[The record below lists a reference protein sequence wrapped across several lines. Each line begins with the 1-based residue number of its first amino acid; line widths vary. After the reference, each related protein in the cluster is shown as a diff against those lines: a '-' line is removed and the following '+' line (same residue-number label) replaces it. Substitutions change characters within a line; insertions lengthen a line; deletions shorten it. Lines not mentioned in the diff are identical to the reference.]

1 MSTARYIT
9 PGERS
14 RLLAAMPNPRDRL
27 LVVLGL
33 NTGFRVSE
41 LLSLRWHQLWGEGQP
56 LAYVEIARRNLKGGR
71 SARRKKVLS
80 RRLPINA
87 TAAAAIREYAFAV
100 SGSGCPD
107 PEAWVFAS
115 RKRARGVITRRQAH
129 TILARAAVRAGL
141 KEKVAPH
148 GLRRA
153 FGIDAY
159 EMSKDVLLVRD
170 LLGHRSVLTTEAYL
184 RRGEDR
190 MHAVVHQLGTLDAP
204 AAHHLPSR
212 IPASNCRIS
221 QTRSVRQQAGDSS
234 TLRQSLPAVIGL

>member
-1 MSTARYIT
+1 MSVARYIT
-9 PGERS
+9 PEERL
-14 RLLAAMPNPRDRL
+14 RLLAVLPNPRDRL

-41 LLSLRWHQLWGEGQP
+41 LLSLRWGQIWRDGEP
-56 LAYVEIARRNLKGGR
+56 LPFVEVARRNLKGGQ
-71 SARRKKVLS
+71 SARRKKVRS

-87 TAAAAIREYAFAV
+87 VAAVAVREYAFAV
-100 SGSGCPD
+100 SGSSCPA
-107 PEAWVFAS
+107 PEAWVFSS

-159 EMSKDVLLVRD
+159 ELTKDVLLVRD

-190 MHAVVHQLGTLDAP
+190 MHAVVHQLGALDAP

-212 IPASNCRIS
+212 ISG
-221 QTRSVRQQAGDSS
+221 V
-234 TLRQSLPAVIGL
+234 